1 MIKPTTSTRIFSVLG
16 NENSLITLG
25 FKDLGTIAGM
35 TAGSYIAGKAVESKD
50 RFIDEVG
57 TSIIWLAG
65 IPAFK
70 WIIDKTV
77 YKVAKVNPD
86 VDVRILEKENKSI
99 LEIAKKQSSETIK
112 ASLEAAEKNKKLF
125 KNLFVAKFIASTALT
140 LGAYFGLTMLRQK
153 HTEKCVMKELQA
165 EVEQKKLEQK
175 QTENKK
181 SKDPSF
187 GLGMNKIFQI
197 ANNPVQNTMV
207 IDGGITTQRLAE
219 SRNIQD
225 FISYGIREGGFLVSM
240 YYVSKKI
247 QSYLTKQAEKAHK
260 PIALDIKVLTDEKLQ
275 AAFASGSVKKDLA
288 EFSTKGT
295 DAQIYES
302 LFEKGDNLVVQ
313 MAKKADIIPTENNA
327 DWFTKA
333 LQKLGLKDKKN
344 EHIAIDTQK
353 FVDIDAIKG
362 FTKKGIISKKE
373 EFIPGIKENIQIL
386 YNEFKKSGK
395 NADEFFNEV
404 IKMKKGSIAKAIG
417 TSMGILG
424 IIIPGFIL
432 LSRFMKDDNKEF
444 RVKTEMKERM
454 QKENKTIAQA

>member
-57 TSIIWLAG
+57 TSIIWLCG

-70 WIIDKTV
+70 WIIDKTI
-77 YKVAKVNPD
+77 YKAAGLNAKIDSKILENPEIFEKAKKHAPKELKESFEKVAKNQ
-86 VDVRILEKENKSI
+86 K
-99 LEIAKKQSSETIK
+99 T
-112 ASLEAAEKNKKLF
+112 F
-125 KNLFVAKFIASTALT
+125 KGMFFAKFVASTALT
-140 LGAYFGLTMLRQK
+140 LGAYFGLTMFRQK
-153 HTEKCVMKELQA
+153 HTEKCVMKELKA
-165 EVEQKKLEQK
+165 EQEQKKLN
-175 QTENKK
+175 ENK
-181 SKDPSF
+181 SKNPNF
-187 GLGMNKIFQI
+187 GFNFKPIYQV
-197 ANNPVQNTMV
+197 ASNPVYNTMV
-207 IDGGITTQRLAE
+207 IDGGISTQRLAE

-225 FISYGIREGGFLVSM
+225 FVGYAIREGGFLVAM
-240 YYVSKKI
+240 YIVSKKI
-247 QSYLTKQAEKAHK
+247 QAHLTKQAAIAHK
-260 PIALDIKVLTDEKLQ
+260 PIDLDIRVLTSEKLQ
-275 AAFASGSVKKDLA
+275 KSFADGTIKKHLDG
-288 EFSTKGT
+288 FSTEGK

-362 FTKKGIISKKE
+362 FTKKGIINKKE
-373 EFIPGIKENIQIL
+373 EFVPGIKENIQIL
-386 YNEFKKSGK
+386 YKEFKNSGK

-404 IKMKKGSIAKAIG
+404 IKMKKGSIVKAIG

-454 QKENKTIAQA
+454 QKEGFVA